1 MAVLD
6 VLPEVIGPV
15 KLLGEVALLVLVY
28 LGEMYGP
35 GIPILMGGVPDT
47 LADEGA

>member
-6 VLPEVIGPV
+6 VLPEVVGPV
-15 KLLGEVALLVLVY
+15 ELLGEVALLVLVY

-35 GIPILMGGVPDT
+35 GIPIFVSGVSDA
-47 LADEGA
+47 LVDEGT